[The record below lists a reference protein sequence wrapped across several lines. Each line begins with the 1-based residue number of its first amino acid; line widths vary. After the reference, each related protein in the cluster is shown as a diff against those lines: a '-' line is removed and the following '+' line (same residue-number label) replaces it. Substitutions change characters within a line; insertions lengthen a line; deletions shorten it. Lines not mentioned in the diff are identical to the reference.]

1 MGKVTL
7 LKEKHIEILYD
18 EEKHIMY
25 DHWIGFQTVENVM
38 DGCEKIL
45 KLFKER
51 PQCNNV
57 LNDNSEVTGPWQGA
71 TEWVSSV
78 WFPKMMD
85 EGLKNFAWVL
95 SSNIFAELSAKNV
108 SSDGDIIQYFND
120 YKQAE
125 KFLQAKE
132 VV

>member
-1 MGKVTL
+1 MGKVSL

-18 EEKHIMY
+18 AEKKIMY
-25 DHWIGFQTVENVM
+25 DHWTGFQTVDNVM

-45 KLFKER
+45 KLFKEKSE
-51 PQCNNV
+51 CINI
-57 LNDNSEVTGPWQGA
+57 LNDNSQVTGPWQGA
-71 TEWVSSV
+71 TEWVSNV
-78 WFPKMMD
+78 WFPKMID
-85 EGLKNFAWVL
+85 AGLQHFAWVL

-125 KFLQAKE
+125 KFLEAKE
-132 VV
+132 AV